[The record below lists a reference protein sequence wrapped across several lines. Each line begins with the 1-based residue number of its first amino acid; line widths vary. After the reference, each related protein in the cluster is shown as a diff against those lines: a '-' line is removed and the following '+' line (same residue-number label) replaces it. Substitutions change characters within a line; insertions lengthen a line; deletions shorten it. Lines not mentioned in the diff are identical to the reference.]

1 MDKQIRLIH
10 ITEYYSVMKRMNDMD
25 DSQKYY
31 SKWKKLDTKRLYIVW
46 FYLYEILEKANLW

>member
-1 MDKQIRLIH
+1 
-10 ITEYYSVMKRMNDMD
+10 MKRMNDMD

-46 FYLYEILEKANLW
+46 FYLYEILEKANLWWQKAYQWFC